1 MSYKS
6 RLWLTCEL
14 QKIIKIGMSL
24 PFGSIKNLRSFLY
37 TGNLVDAISICIT
50 HPLAAGET
58 FMVSDGQDVSTPEL
72 IRMIAREMKN
82 RNVPYLFYLPLGI
95 LKALCRIVG
104 KGEELEK
111 LTGSLVVDS
120 SKIRNLLGWKAP
132 WTLEEGIRDMVRFPL
147 SRE

>member
-58 FMVSDGQDVSTPEL
+58 FLVSDGQDVSTPEL
-72 IRMIAREMKN
+72 IRMIAGETENLNQVKTRGRVYFSCFKFWKN
-82 RNVPYLFYLPLGI
+82 RNVPCSLKRPLFILFASWYL
-95 LKALCRIVG
+95 
-104 KGEELEK
+104 KG
-111 LTGSLVVDS
+111 VV
-120 SKIRNLLGWKAP
+120 
-132 WTLEEGIRDMVRFPL
+132 
-147 SRE
+147 